1 MEASLFLLLS
11 YSPPFHL
18 FFYWILYKKN
28 HRMSIFQ
35 ARIHEYRKFLT
46 TFYVEKH
53 PFEDGSKLFFYPLH
67 LINTFV
73 TEFQGWGQ
81 YDNDICKERRLPS
94 FCLSVHLCIHAY
106 LSTHISL
113 YLYISIYL
121 YLSIYLPIYL
131 SIYI

>member
-1 MEASLFLLLS
+1 
-11 YSPPFHL
+11 
-18 FFYWILYKKN
+18 
-28 HRMSIFQ
+28 MSIFQ
-35 ARIHEYRKFLT
+35 ARLHEYRKFLT

-73 TEFQGWGQ
+73 PEFQGWGQ